1 MARKRSPTLT
11 DAELRLMEIIWVKG
25 RVTVGELVDALAKRR
40 ALAYSTVLT
49 TMRVLEQK
57 GYVDH
62 EKNGRAFVYQPLV
75 PKSEARRK
83 ALRFVL
89 SRFFEDSPELL
100 VLSLLEH
107 EEIDSKQ
114 LARLRRRI
122 EES

>member
-100 VLSLLEH
+100 VLNLLEH

>member
-11 DAELRLMEIIWVKG
+11 DAELRLMEILWDKG
-25 RVTVGELVDALAKRR
+25 RATVGVLVDALPKRR
-40 ALAYSTVLT
+40 ALAYNTVLT

-57 GYVDH
+57 GYVGH
-62 EKNGRAFVYQPLV
+62 EKNGRAFVYHPVV

-100 VLSLLEH
+100 VLNVLEH
-107 EEIDSKQ
+107 EEMDPKQ
-114 LARLRRRI
+114 LARLKRRI

>member
-11 DAELRLMEIIWVKG
+11 DAELRLMEIIWDKG
-25 RVTVGELVDALAKRR
+25 QVTVGELLDALPKRR

-62 EKNGRAFVYQPLV
+62 EKSGRAFVYHPVV

-100 VLSLLEH
+100 VLNLLEH

-114 LARLRRRI
+114 LTRLRRRI

>member
-11 DAELRLMEIIWVKG
+11 DAELRLMEIIWDKG
-25 RVTVGELVDALAKRR
+25 RVTVGELVDALPKRR

-49 TMRVLEQK
+49 TMRVLERK